1 MAQTILGVSGPSDTM
16 ITLKSIQ
23 QQLFNCRDEQQ
34 DQKIQLENILD
45 ALQPRTIDINL
56 NPKVSQEV
64 TVSPRGI
71 LEDLSST
78 LNFISQSQLVTKDF
92 LSLIATTIT
101 G

>member
-1 MAQTILGVSGPSDTM
+1 MAQTILGVSGCSNTM
-16 ITLKSIQ
+16 ITLKFIQ
-23 QQLFNCRDEQQ
+23 QLLLDCRNEQQ
-34 DQKIQLENILD
+34 NQRIQIENILD

-78 LNFISQSQLVTKDF
+78 LNFISQSQLVTKDL

>member
-1 MAQTILGVSGPSDTM
+1 MSQTILGVSGCSNTM
-16 ITLKSIQ
+16 ITLKFIQ
-23 QQLFNCRDEQQ
+23 QLLLDCRNEQQ
-34 DQKIQLENILD
+34 NQRIQIENILD
-45 ALQPRTIDINL
+45 ALQPRTVNVDL
-56 NPKVSQEV
+56 NSKVAQEV

-78 LNFISQSQLVTKDF
+78 LNSISQSQLVTKDL